1 MALGVCARGSERF
14 GIDNGAERW
23 YNRWSEGR
31 GENGEM
37 RYYVRCAR
45 CGARVRV
52 YARRENGESECG
64 GLRLVK
70 CGRCRCVVGDYREGE
85 RILVW
90 YGAKMWRV

>member
-1 MALGVCARGSERF
+1 MSGVLTMGRSG
-14 GIDNGAERW
+14 GIIGGAK
-23 YNRWSEGR
+23 G
-31 GENGEM
+31 GEECEM

-52 YARRENGESECG
+52 YARRENCMGDCGEF
-64 GLRLVK
+64 RLVK

-85 RILVW
+85 RIGVW

>member
-1 MALGVCARGSERF
+1 MGRRGGV
-14 GIDNGAERW
+14 
-23 YNRWSEGR
+23 
-31 GENGEM
+31 NGEM

-52 YARRENGESECG
+52 YARREIGVGDCG

-85 RILVW
+85 RIGVW